1 MHFRCSFTWS
11 PRDPEPLRE
20 QIARQL
26 RDRIVRGELSAGEL
40 LPDHRQMARQH
51 RVAPS
56 TFEAAYELLFA
67 DGLLT
72 GTPADDVR
80 VAELRPERRRDLV
93 ERLQLEKLVA
103 QELGRREL
111 EMARDVQRRLLP
123 PSEVAGPGWEVAAR
137 CLPARVVAGD
147 FYDILRHAD
156 GRVDVVVADVAG
168 KGFAASL
175 IMASVKAMLPFV
187 NADGGVADLLVR
199 LNGRLALELG
209 RGEFVALAVARY
221 SPSGR
226 LVELANA
233 GAPDPYLMRPGQP
246 PQPLSVPG
254 PRLPL
259 GVREEVAYASRTVEV
274 TADDRHSPAHRRSA
288 RGSRRRRGAAGIPG
302 PGVDARPRTP
312 DRIAL
317 FMASR
322 ALRRGPA
329 AHQVACRRTTGL
341 RRCWCRVTPKGDTV
355 ILNLSELSDEPLH
368 AQISRQIRAKIL
380 SQDLAGDDALPSIR
394 GLAKEQRVSV
404 ITVQRAYEDLER
416 EGLVRSRRGKG
427 FWVAPIPE
435 GRKQTM
441 AKERFADANWRSS
454 WRTPPRRD

>member
-1 MHFRCSFTWS
+1 MNSDALPLLLHLA
-11 PRDPEPLRE
+11 PGDPEPVRE

-26 RDRIVRGELSAGEL
+26 RDRIARGELSAGEP
-40 LPDHRQMARQH
+40 LPGHRQLARQH

-56 TFEAAYELLFA
+56 TVEAAYELLFA

-72 GTPADDVR
+72 GEPAADVR

-123 PSEVAGPGWEVAAR
+123 PSEVAGCGWEVAAR

-187 NADGGVADLLVR
+187 TAEAGVAESLVDLNR
-199 LNGRLALELG
+199 RLALELG
-209 RGEFVALAVARY
+209 RGEFVALTVARY
-221 SPSGR
+221 TPSER

-259 GVREEVAYASRTVEV
+259 GIRKEVAYASRTAEITV
-274 TADDRHSPAHRRSA
+274 DDRLLLLTDGLPEARDSTGDPMGYSALESMLGEEPPTGSPSA
-288 RGSRRRRGAAGIPG
+288 WL
-302 PGVDARPRTP
+302 ARLY
-312 DRIAL
+312 DRV
-317 FMASR
+317 
-322 ALRRGPA
+322 
-329 AHQVACRRTTGL
+329 QRRTG
-341 RRCWCRVTPKGDTV
+341 RVPEDDWTAAMLVPHDVGETP
-355 ILNLSELSDEPLH
+355 
-368 AQISRQIRAKIL
+368 
-380 SQDLAGDDALPSIR
+380 
-394 GLAKEQRVSV
+394 
-404 ITVQRAYEDLER
+404 
-416 EGLVRSRRGKG
+416 
-427 FWVAPIPE
+427 
-435 GRKQTM
+435 
-441 AKERFADANWRSS
+441 
-454 WRTPPRRD
+454 

>member
-1 MHFRCSFTWS
+1 MNSDALPLLLHLV
-11 PRDPEPLRE
+11 PADPEPLRE

-51 RVAPS
+51 RVARS

-209 RGEFVALAVARY
+209 RGEFVALAVVRY
-221 SPSGR
+221 SPSER

-274 TADDRHSPAHRRSA
+274 TADDR
-288 RGSRRRRGAAGIPG
+288 
-302 PGVDARPRTP
+302 
-312 DRIAL
+312 
-317 FMASR
+317 
-322 ALRRGPA
+322 
-329 AHQVACRRTTGL
+329 
-341 RRCWCRVTPKGDTV
+341 
-355 ILNLSELSDEPLH
+355 ILLLSDGLPEARDADGEPLGYL
-368 AQISRQIRAKIL
+368 ALESMLGQEPSTGSPSSWL
-380 SQDLAGDDALPSIR
+380 S
-394 GLAKEQRVSV
+394 GLFDG
-404 ITVQRAYEDLER
+404 VQRHTGRVPEDDWTAAM
-416 EGLVRSRRGKG
+416 LVPR
-427 FWVAPIPE
+427 
-435 GRKQTM
+435 
-441 AKERFADANWRSS
+441 DAGE
-454 WRTPPRRD
+454 TP